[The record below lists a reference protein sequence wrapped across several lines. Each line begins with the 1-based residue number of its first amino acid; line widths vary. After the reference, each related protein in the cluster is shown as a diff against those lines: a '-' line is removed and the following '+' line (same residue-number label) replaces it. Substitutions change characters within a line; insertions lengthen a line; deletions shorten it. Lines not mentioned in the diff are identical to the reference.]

1 MKNANIYRTGI
12 LFCLLTIVSCQHRSL
27 PVTSGI
33 GAESVTNEIPPA
45 TYLRIDN
52 PQLAERLTISD
63 VSHRVT
69 NQLLEVN
76 VELSSQ
82 YDKSMKLQYHF
93 NWFDDHGFAVES
105 GKSPWQPLEL
115 HGIQS
120 TIIRGVAPSENATS
134 FNVYVREAKSN
145 AYQY

>member
-1 MKNANIYRTGI
+1 MKNVNIYLTGMV
-12 LFCLLTIVSCQHRSL
+12 LCLLTVTGCQHRSL

-63 VSHRVT
+63 VNHRVT

-93 NWFDDHGFAVES
+93 NWFDDQGFAVES

-120 TIIRGVAPSENATS
+120 TIIRGVAPTVNATS